1 MVSIFNM
8 NSEPNP
14 GFLESLARKTIQDR
28 SSVPEALAL
37 ADVDREV
44 IPRVLSELDMAVGLF
59 NRYLVGEDIQK
70 IGGEVDLPYSAK
82 LKEVLREQ
90 KLAFS
95 NL

>member
-1 MVSIFNM
+1 M

-59 NRYLVGEDIQK
+59 NRYLVGEDIQE